1 MFFLVGCC
9 CCCCWLFGWLVI
21 IWLLGWVHYIG
32 SPSFNKC
39 KIYPSIKDQG
49 WPTNQINVL
58 SEKNA
63 VEHWSRAFKLFF
75 LSPERV
81 AKEEAI
87 MGGVAWEANS
97 YQVANLEGGSP
108 LPSWWYHVTNHWW
121 VTLNMWLT
129 TDQQAEMPRARACN
143 PIPIPSKW
151 GTKAGQK
158 MCCQLVMFHHLK
170 PVSFQNIALIP
181 ECKRLTSREGSL
193 RRKEGGSRRCSSG
206 LVFSS

>member
-1 MFFLVGCC
+1 MSSPKRM
-9 CCCCWLFGWLVI
+9 
-21 IWLLGWVHYIG
+21 LL
-32 SPSFNKC
+32 
-39 KIYPSIKDQG
+39 SID
-49 WPTNQINVL
+49 PEHL
-58 SEKNA
+58 SC
-63 VEHWSRAFKLFF
+63 FF

-87 MGGVAWEANS
+87 MGGVAWEANTR
-97 YQVANLEGGSP
+97 QVANLEGGSP
-108 LPSWWYHVTNHWW
+108 LPSWWHHVTNHWW

-129 TDQQAEMPRARACN
+129 TDQQAEMPRARAWN

-158 MCCQLVMFHHLK
+158 MCCQLVILHHLK